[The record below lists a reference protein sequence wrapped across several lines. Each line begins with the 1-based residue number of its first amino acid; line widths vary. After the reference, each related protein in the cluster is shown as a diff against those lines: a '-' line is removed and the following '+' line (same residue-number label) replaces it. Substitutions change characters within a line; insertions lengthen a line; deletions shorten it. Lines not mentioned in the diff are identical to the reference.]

1 MLAAYIIRRILDE
14 ENEKRKH
21 SYRPQTQL
29 PVVDIP
35 EIIIDE
41 EPEEVQ
47 ERGVIIIE
55 MWSQYDPN

>member
-1 MLAAYIIRRILDE
+1 MLDAYIIRRILDE

-55 MWSQYDPN
+55 M